1 MAGAKKKAAPP
12 PKRDGAGATHQGPR
26 GRRATPEE
34 TKDALIA
41 SGMTLFAE
49 RGLDGPS
56 LDDICA
62 HAGLTRGAF
71 YVHFAD
77 RDAFLLAVMDR
88 VGAQIIDEMLA
99 KGTGGFAAAVERFV
113 AASASGRYPLMPE
126 GGIRPYQLLDACAR
140 SPVLRDRYVELVK
153 TSIARVAE
161 LVEEGQGVGML
172 RKDIAAANAATLA
185 LALIVGAQTLADLG
199 MPMPLESLAP
209 DVVRLLA
216 ASSG

>member
-1 MAGAKKKAAPP
+1 MAAKKRAAPS
-12 PKRDGAGATHQGPR
+12 KTTKK
-26 GRRATPEE
+26 GRRATKEE
-34 TKDALIA
+34 TRDALIA
-41 SGMTLFAE
+41 SGMALFAK

-77 RDAFLLAVMDR
+77 RDDFLLAVMDR
-88 VGAQIIDEMLA
+88 VGVQIIDEMLA
-99 KGTGGFAAAVERFV
+99 QGSGGFAAAVERFV

-140 SPVLRDRYVELVK
+140 SPVLRDRYVSLVK
-153 TSIARVAE
+153 MSIARVSE
-161 LVEEGQGVGML
+161 LVKEGQDLGML
-172 RKDIAAANAATLA
+172 RKDIESANAATLA

-199 MPMPLESLAP
+199 MPMSLEVLAP
-209 DVVRLLA
+209 EVVRLLA
-216 ASSG
+216 AAPG

>member
-1 MAGAKKKAAPP
+1 MTAKKKSRKKDLASPTP
-12 PKRDGAGATHQGPR
+12 Q
-26 GRRATPEE
+26 GRRATPEA
-34 TKDALIA
+34 TRDALIE
-41 SGMTLFAE
+41 SGMALFAE

-88 VGAQIIDEMLA
+88 VGERIIEEMTA
-99 KGTGGFAAAVERFV
+99 KGSGGFAAAVERFV

-140 SPVLRDRYVELVK
+140 SPVLRERYVDLVRK
-153 TSIARVAE
+153 SIARVAE
-161 LVEEGQGVGML
+161 LIEEGQGAGML
-172 RKDIAAANAATLA
+172 RGDVTPANAATLA

-199 MPMPLESLAP
+199 MTMPLETLAP
-209 DVVRLLA
+209 DVVRLLGPA
-216 ASSG
+216 R

>member
-1 MAGAKKKAAPP
+1 MTAKKKARKKDLASPT
-12 PKRDGAGATHQGPR
+12 PK
-26 GRRATPEE
+26 GRRATPEA
-34 TKDALIA
+34 TRDALIE
-41 SGMTLFAE
+41 SGMALFAE

-88 VGAQIIDEMLA
+88 VGERIIEEMIA
-99 KGTGGFAAAVERFV
+99 KGSGGFAAAVERFV

-140 SPVLRDRYVELVK
+140 SPVLRERYVDLVRK
-153 TSIARVAE
+153 SIARVAE
-161 LVEEGQGVGML
+161 LIEEGQGAGML
-172 RKDIAAANAATLA
+172 RGDVTPTSAATLA

-199 MPMPLESLAP
+199 MPMPLETLAP
-209 DVVRLLA
+209 DVVRLLGPA
-216 ASSG
+216 R

>member
-1 MAGAKKKAAPP
+1 MAAKKRAAPNKDRAP
-12 PKRDGAGATHQGPR
+12 GKNKAPR
-26 GRRATPEE
+26 GRRATKEE
-34 TKDALIA
+34 TRDALIA
-41 SGMTLFAE
+41 SGMALFAK

-77 RDAFLLAVMDR
+77 RDDFLLAVMDR
-88 VGAQIIDEMLA
+88 VGVQIIDEMLS
-99 KGTGGFAAAVERFV
+99 KGSGGFAAAVERFV

-140 SPVLRDRYVELVK
+140 SPVLRDRYVSLVK
-153 TSIARVAE
+153 MSIARVSE
-161 LVEEGQGVGML
+161 LVKEGQDLGML
-172 RKDIAAANAATLA
+172 RKDIDSANAATLA

-199 MPMPLESLAP
+199 MPMPLETLAP
-209 DVVRLLA
+209 EVVRLLA
-216 ASSG
+216 TTAG

>member
-12 PKRDGAGATHQGPR
+12 TKRESAGTTPKVPR

-34 TKDALIA
+34 TKDALIT

-49 RGLDGPS
+49 RGLDGPP

-99 KGTGGFAAAVERFV
+99 KGAGGFAAAVERFV

-140 SPVLRDRYVELVK
+140 SPVLRDRYVELVR

-172 RKDIAAANAATLA
+172 RKDIASANAATLA

-199 MPMPLESLAP
+199 MPMPLETLAP

-216 ASSG
+216 APG

>member
-12 PKRDGAGATHQGPR
+12 TKRESAGTTPKVRR

-34 TKDALIA
+34 TKDALIT

-99 KGTGGFAAAVERFV
+99 KGAGGFAAAVERFV

-140 SPVLRDRYVELVK
+140 SPVLRDRYVELVR

-172 RKDIAAANAATLA
+172 RKDIASANAATLA

-199 MPMPLESLAP
+199 MPMPLETLAP

-216 ASSG
+216 APG

>member
-12 PKRDGAGATHQGPR
+12 TKRESAGTTPKVRR

-34 TKDALIA
+34 TKDALIT

-99 KGTGGFAAAVERFV
+99 KGAGGFAAAVERFV

-140 SPVLRDRYVELVK
+140 SPVLRDRYVELVR
-153 TSIARVAE
+153 TSVARVAE

-172 RKDIAAANAATLA
+172 RKDIASANAATLA

-199 MPMPLESLAP
+199 MPMPLETLAP

-216 ASSG
+216 APG